1 MNNMQMVNC
10 PKCGREYRLNEW
22 LMIGAVHVLFDCDGV
37 KIDATTRQTTLK
49 EIETENEKLETQL
62 QEGEEE

>member
-1 MNNMQMVNC
+1 MQMVNC

-22 LMIGAVHVLFDCDGV
+22 LMIGAVHVLFDCGEQFRS
-37 KIDATTRQTTLK
+37 TTRQTTLK